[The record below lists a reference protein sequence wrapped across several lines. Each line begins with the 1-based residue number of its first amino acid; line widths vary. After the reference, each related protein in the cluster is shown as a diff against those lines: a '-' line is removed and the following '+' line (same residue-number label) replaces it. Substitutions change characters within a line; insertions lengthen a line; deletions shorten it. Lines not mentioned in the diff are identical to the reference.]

1 MKKNDIAITVAI
13 VVVCLF
19 ISYFIVN
26 AIFTNFKNQTKV
38 KKVDLIS
45 KDVVEPSPD
54 VFNKDAINPA
64 VQVFIGQE
72 RE

>member
-1 MKKNDIAITVAI
+1 MKKNDIAITVVI

-26 AIFTNFKNQTKV
+26 AIFANFKNQTKV

-45 KDVVEPSPD
+45 KDVVEPNPD

-64 VQVFIGQE
+64 VQMFIGQE